1 VGSASGGGAAL
12 QAGRY
17 IARGVR
23 IGASQSTG
31 GQTQATVQIDIAK
44 GLKAQGTAAAGAP
57 PATPVPGVDY
67 GSSVGLT
74 YQFEY

>member
-1 VGSASGGGAAL
+1 MVGRRKGDTVTEKPF
-12 QAGRY
+12 
-17 IARGVR
+17 GVR

-31 GQTQATVQIDIAK
+31 GQTQATVQIDITK
-44 GLKAQGTAAAGAP
+44 GLKLQGTAAAGAP

-67 GSSVGLT
+67 GSSVGIT